1 MDRHEKAR
9 VVSGRVADRIRKVA
23 PPGLGR
29 WDLAWELVAA
39 PSDVFLDALSAWE
52 AADTPGIRSE
62 LATAST
68 LLVKAWASAARQWE
82 AAGRPT
88 HDETSKVPV

>member
-1 MDRHEKAR
+1 MDRHEKAC
-9 VVSGRVADRIRKVA
+9 VVCGRVADRIRKVA
-23 PPGLGR
+23 PSGLGH

-39 PSDVFLDALSAWE
+39 PSDVFLDALAAWE
-52 AADTPGIRSE
+52 AADTPDGRSE

-68 LLVKAWASAARQWE
+68 ALVKAWAEAGRRWE

-88 HDETSKVPV
+88 HDEPEVIKV